1 MQGEGGFVKDYRST
15 VDWEWFTDPKT
26 AHLWEYI
33 RLRAN
38 YEPSR
43 FRGMEIGRGEFL
55 ESLPMIALRTGLS
68 VKSVRTALEHLESTG
83 EVACK
88 PTRFGMLISVLK
100 YALYQDQA
108 SDSGTQLARQP
119 AGNRQ
124 ATGMPT
130 GMENGRESA
139 TYKESKEYKE
149 VKKER
154 REREASAPPTR
165 EELQDYIQEIGS
177 SVDPDRFF
185 DYYENNGWKTGKTPM
200 QDWRATVRSWEKRD
214 KEKAQRGRRDEVM
227 PDYWNADP
235 IRDKDPKLATP
246 EEIERVRAMLIKGKG
261 ERFR

>member
-1 MQGEGGFVKDYRST
+1 MQGEGGFVKDYRSKL
-15 VDWEWFTDPKT
+15 DWEWFTDPKT

-33 RLRAN
+33 CLRVN

-43 FRGMEIGRGEFL
+43 FRGIEIRRGEML
-55 ESLPMIALRTGLS
+55 ESIKTISKNTGLS
-68 VKSVRTALEHLESTG
+68 EKNVRTALEHLKSTG

-88 PTRFGMLISVLK
+88 PTRYGLLINAIK
-100 YALYQDQA
+100 YAHFQSQERET
-108 SDSGTQLARQP
+108 GTQTGTQP
-119 AGNRQ
+119 EYEVAGKWQGSGN
-124 ATGMPT
+124 
-130 GMENGRESA
+130 EVA

-149 VKKER
+149 IKKER
-154 REREASAPPTR
+154 SVYGSFAPPTR
-165 EELQDYIQEIGS
+165 EELQDYIRETGS

-235 IRDKDPKLATP
+235 IRDPNPKLATQ
-246 EEIERVRAMLIKGKG
+246 EEIERVRALLMKGAKK
-261 ERFR
+261 E